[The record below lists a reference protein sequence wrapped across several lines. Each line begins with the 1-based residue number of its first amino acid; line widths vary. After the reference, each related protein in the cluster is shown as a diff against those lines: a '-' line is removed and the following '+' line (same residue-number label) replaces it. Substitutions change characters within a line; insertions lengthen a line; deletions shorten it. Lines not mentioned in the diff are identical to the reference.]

1 MDKLDKEFY
10 EKADIL
16 LGFTDNAY
24 KYFLKGNSKRKK
36 KILEIISED
45 IKYKNKIFEI
55 KLKPIFQTIVKNQYK
70 LTCGSG
76 NVIENKSSFSQ
87 NFTNN
92 RSLENS
98 NIKGVKTSSTPNIV
112 KNWDGRTR
120 TSEMA
125 GPKPAALPL
134 GDIPLGMFLF

>member
-1 MDKLDKEFY
+1 M
-10 EKADIL
+10 
-16 LGFTDNAY
+16 
-24 KYFLKGNSKRKK
+24 
-36 KILEIISED
+36 
-45 IKYKNKIFEI
+45 
-55 KLKPIFQTIVKNQYK
+55 IVENQYK
-70 LTCGSG
+70 LTGGSG

-92 RSLENS
+92 RTFENH
-98 NIKGVKTSSTPNIV
+98 NIKGVEHNSTPFID

>member
-1 MDKLDKEFY
+1 M
-10 EKADIL
+10 
-16 LGFTDNAY
+16 
-24 KYFLKGNSKRKK
+24 
-36 KILEIISED
+36 
-45 IKYKNKIFEI
+45 
-55 KLKPIFQTIVKNQYK
+55 
-70 LTCGSG
+70 TCGSG

-92 RSLENS
+92 RTLENH
-98 NIKGVKTSSTPNIV
+98 NIKRAEPNSTPFID